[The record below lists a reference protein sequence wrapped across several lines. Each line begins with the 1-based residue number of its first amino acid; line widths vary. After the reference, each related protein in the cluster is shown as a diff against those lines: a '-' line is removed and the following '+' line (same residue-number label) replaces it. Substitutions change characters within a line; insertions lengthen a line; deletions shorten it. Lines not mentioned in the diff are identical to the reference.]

1 MRKHDPC
8 QVHVPPHKKFKFSA
22 QYAMVKYIKPVALHG
37 SESWTLDTSNE
48 DKLIIL
54 RKNSNEDLSPKLR
67 KWSMEN
73 KIY

>member
-1 MRKHDPC
+1 
-8 QVHVPPHKKFKFSA
+8 
-22 QYAMVKYIKPVALHG
+22 MVKYIKPVALHG